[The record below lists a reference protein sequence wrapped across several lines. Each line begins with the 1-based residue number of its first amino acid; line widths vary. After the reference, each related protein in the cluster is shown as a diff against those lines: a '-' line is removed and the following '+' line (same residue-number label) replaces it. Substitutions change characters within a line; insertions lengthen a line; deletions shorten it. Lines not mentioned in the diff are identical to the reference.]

1 MELCETRADG
11 KTTVN
16 QCQLQVFFVV
26 GGKKTVEMAVHAT
39 EAFLPEYGCCEFTI
53 LSCDVAIEEREV
65 VIVFMFDCEL
75 DVKVLF
81 VQVITKLFTRSF
93 IFE

>member
-1 MELCETRADG
+1 MEVCETRADG
-11 KTTVN
+11 KTAVN
-16 QCQLQVFFVV
+16 QCQQQVFFVV
-26 GGKKTVEMAVHAT
+26 GGKKTVEMAVHTT

-81 VQVITKLFTRSF
+81 VQVITKLFTGSF